1 MARQSQGAWWINQN
15 YPPAMI
21 CDPSLMTVDTQY
33 NINFNDLFSCVLRV
47 IQFDGLPET
56 VDQTFFK
63 MCLYLSGRVA
73 VFRDTRGD
81 NALRA
86 LDCASGGEPDI
97 YYMPSKIII
106 TNPAFRGYSYNLKP
120 GEDVAVVFCREV
132 DRYNYG
138 LQTGG
143 LFGLISTTAQ
153 LLADNTISINVATK
167 NMRLVNILSADDDN
181 TVKSINETMAAV
193 YSGAPYQTVQKTLID
208 KLESIPLIDQ
218 PNTQQLLQLLQTR
231 QYIYAHF
238 YEQIGLKTHDQ
249 MKKERLITSE
259 IDEGAELAVFNL
271 QDMLQ
276 EVQRGIDEVNRIFDT
291 KIQMRLHPLILQ
303 TLELADADEDQTD
316 GEPAEETA
324 AAQASA
330 AAEPEQEEPEQE
342 EPEQEEP
349 EQEEPEQEEPEQE
362 EPEQEEPEQ
371 EEPEQEQ
378 EEPEPE
384 PEQAD
389 EKTEADVH
397 DVSIDI
403 SGDVAGDVTVIIDN
417 DTPEPEPEP
426 EPEQEQDKAGGDEDA
441 DISG

>member
-1 MARQSQGAWWINQN
+1 MARQSQGAWWINQK

-21 CDPSLMTVDTQY
+21 CNPGLMTVDTQY
-33 NINFNDLFSCVLRV
+33 NINFNDLFSCVLQV

-56 VDQTFFK
+56 VDETFFK

-106 TNPAFRGYSYNLKP
+106 TNPAFRGYSYNLIP
-120 GEDVAVVFCREV
+120 GENVAVVFCREV

-181 TVKSINETMAAV
+181 TVQSIDETMQAV
-193 YSGAPYQTVQKTLID
+193 YNGAPYKTVQKTLID

-259 IDEGAELAVFNL
+259 IDEGTELAVFNL

-291 KIQMRLHPLILQ
+291 DIKMRLHPLILQ
-303 TLELADADEDQTD
+303 TLEMADAAEDQTD

-324 AAQASA
+324 AAQAA
-330 AAEPEQEEPEQE
+330 AAAEPEAEPEQEEP
-342 EPEQEEP
+342 
-349 EQEEPEQEEPEQE
+349 
-362 EPEQEEPEQ
+362 EPEQ

-384 PEQAD
+384 PEQEEP
-389 EKTEADVH
+389 EKEKPEPEPEQSDDQTEAAVH

-403 SGDVAGDVTVIIDN
+403 SGDVSGDVTVIIDN
-417 DTPEPEPEP
+417 ATPEPEPEP
-426 EPEQEQDKAGGDEDA
+426 EPEQDTAGGDEDA
-441 DISG
+441 DISE

>member
-1 MARQSQGAWWINQN
+1 
-15 YPPAMI
+15 
-21 CDPSLMTVDTQY
+21 MT
-33 NINFNDLFSCVLRV
+33 
-47 IQFDGLPET
+47 
-56 VDQTFFK
+56 
-63 MCLYLSGRVA
+63 
-73 VFRDTRGD
+73 
-81 NALRA
+81 NA
-86 LDCASGGEPDI
+86 E
-97 YYMPSKIII
+97 K
-106 TNPAFRGYSYNLKP
+106 
-120 GEDVAVVFCREV
+120 V

-153 LLADNTISINVATK
+153 LLADNTVSINVATK

-181 TVKSINETMAAV
+181 TVRSIDETMQAV
-193 YSGAPYQTVQKTLID
+193 YNGAPYKTVQKTLVD
-208 KLESIPLIDQ
+208 KLESIPLVDQ

-291 KIQMRLHPLILQ
+291 KIQIRLHPLILQ
-303 TLELADADEDQTD
+303 TLEMADAAEDQAD
-316 GEPAEETA
+316 GEQEEETA
-324 AAQASA
+324 AEQAA
-330 AAEPEQEEPEQE
+330 DAAESEQEEPEQE

-389 EKTEADVH
+389 EKTEAAVH

-403 SGDVAGDVTVIIDN
+403 SGDVAGDVTLVIDN
-417 DTPEPEPEP
+417 AAPEPETEPEPEP
-426 EPEQEQDKAGGDEDA
+426 EPEQDKAGGDADE